1 MKQSRRSIAVLLS
14 LLVLSLVLAACG
26 SPRAAAPTQAPP
38 TPEPSPTPP
47 PIPTDLPDAEQDS
60 APAPEVEESGDTGAA
75 DEPPPP
81 ATNAGVIVYGSS
93 KTGTMALH
101 VLSGT
106 GYYSTPLEFEGAP
119 LDEVAWPDVSPDGSQ
134 IAFVSIADRRTLAS
148 DGIFVAPAAGGEAE
162 RLVDEGLHP
171 RWSPDGTQIAYTCN
185 DGTDVCVVEVES
197 GDDTNLTEDSAGID
211 MYPAWTPEGE
221 IVFMSNR
228 GETDQAAHDI
238 WIMDAAGSNA
248 RNLTDHNAD
257 DGYPAVS
264 PDGTRIAFVSD
275 RNFDDA
281 PEVFVLEPAT
291 GLVRQ
296 VTVDELWNQTPVWS
310 PDGTTILF
318 AAADSTGSVNL
329 YTIQDRAVAS
339 TQLTQNPAED
349 GGLRLGH
356 AWLPEPVE
364 LANPIRESVYDITVE
379 LPAGSDPQEGRIVFA
394 ADSTGCPSCLE
405 TGIYVVDVD
414 GENLER
420 LPVEGRFPEWG
431 PNYETIAFTVD
442 GELFVANADGSD
454 ETPVT
459 LGFQSLGAIDWN
471 ASGDAVVADCEA
483 EGGHQVCIIDMQ
495 RALVSTLGG
504 ALAASDEP
512 VYPSWWLA
520 DIVAGTQVLN
530 RSGGV
535 VDTLPAPGR
544 VSPDGR
550 RVATISNR
558 QVAIVNVG
566 GGNPSVLAEGPATKG
581 FPVWSPDGERVLYT
595 VAPGDGGLY
604 LNVARADGGAAY
616 RLIDDPIAAGPSSRP
631 DRIETYLGYSWSQ

>member
-1 MKQSRRSIAVLLS
+1 MKQPRRSIAVLLS
-14 LLVLSLVLAACG
+14 LLMLSLALAACG

-47 PIPTDLPDAEQDS
+47 PIPTDLPVEDNAAPQPEADETDAAETS
-60 APAPEVEESGDTGAA
+60 E
-75 DEPPPP
+75 EPPPP

-93 KTGTMALH
+93 KTGSLALH

-106 GYYSTPLEFEGAP
+106 GYYSTPLEIEG
-119 LDEVAWPDVSPDGSQ
+119 EGIEEIAWPDVSPDGSQ
-134 IAFVSIADRRTLAS
+134 IAFVAIGDRRSLAS
-148 DGIFVAPAAGGEAE
+148 DGIFIAPAGGGEAE

-185 DGTDVCVVEVES
+185 GGTDICVIDVGGGEE
-197 GDDTNLTEDSAGID
+197 TNLTEDSAGVD
-211 MYPAWTPEGE
+211 MYPAWTPDGE

-238 WIMDAAGSNA
+238 WIMDAEGSDA

-257 DGYPAVS
+257 DGYPSVS
-264 PDGTRIAFVSD
+264 PDGTRIAFVSN
-275 RNFDDA
+275 RNFDDS
-281 PEVFVLEPAT
+281 PEIFVLEPAT

-296 VTVDELWNQTPVWS
+296 VTVDELWNQAPVWS
-310 PDGTTILF
+310 PDGTTLLF

-329 YTIQDRAVAS
+329 YTIEDRAVAS

-356 AWLPEPVE
+356 AWLPAPVE
-364 LANPIRESVYDITVE
+364 LAEPVREAVYDITVE
-379 LPAGSDPQEGRIVFA
+379 LPAGSQSQEGRIVFA
-394 ADSTGCPSCLE
+394 ADSTGCPACLE
-405 TGIYVVDVD
+405 TGIYVVDLD

-420 LPVEGRFPEWG
+420 LPIEGRFPEWG

-454 ETPVT
+454 ETPVS

-471 ASGDAVVADCEA
+471 ASGDAVVADCEV
-483 EGGHQVCIIDMQ
+483 EGGHQICVVDIQ
-495 RALVSTLGG
+495 RALVSTLDG
-504 ALAASDEP
+504 ALPDEP
-512 VYPSWWLA
+512 AYPSWWLN

-530 RSGGV
+530 RSGGL

-550 RVATISNR
+550 RIATISNR
-558 QVAIVNVG
+558 QVAIVDVG
-566 GGNPSVLAEGPATKG
+566 GGNPTVLAEGPATKG

-604 LNVARADGGAAY
+604 LNIARVDGGAAY
-616 RLIDDPIAAGPSSRP
+616 RLVPEPIAAGPSARP
-631 DRIETYLGYSWSQ
+631 ERIETFLGYSWSQ